1 MNNLN
6 INQNYSIQQMQDLFA
21 SQAKKNSGIS
31 NGNTIG
37 QSFEEILARKS
48 ANASPLKFSKHA
60 SERLI
65 DRNIDMSDE
74 QMERLNNGAKKA
86 VDKGINES
94 LIMIDDIA
102 FIVNLKNNTVV
113 TAVSGDDEKIFSNID
128 GAVIA

>member
-6 INQNYSIQQMQDLFA
+6 INQNYSINQMRDMLKS
-21 SQAKKNSGIS
+21 SQSKNS
-31 NGNTIG
+31 NTGTSGIG
-37 QSFEEILARKS
+37 QSFEEILALQREKNIS
-48 ANASPLKFSKHA
+48 LKFSKHA

-74 QMERLNNGAKKA
+74 DIKRLETGAKRA
-86 VDKGINES
+86 SEKGIKES
-94 LIMIDDIA
+94 LIMVDDVA

-113 TAVSGDDEKIFSNID
+113 TCVSGDDDKVFSNID